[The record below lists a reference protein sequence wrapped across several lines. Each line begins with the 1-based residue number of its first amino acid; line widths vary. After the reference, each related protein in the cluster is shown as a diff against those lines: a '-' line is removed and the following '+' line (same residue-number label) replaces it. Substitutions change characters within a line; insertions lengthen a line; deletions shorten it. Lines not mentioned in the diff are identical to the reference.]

1 MPPPEKLKCK
11 LLTPDAEGMADGG
24 TGVTLFGYSLKVSH
38 RGTSNK
44 YPQQM
49 FSCRN
54 KKIMW
59 IPLSSG
65 VMVIIKM
72 EQIGVIKFAISSF
85 PCEFCNV
92 AKDKGIVA

>member
-1 MPPPEKLKCK
+1 MPPPEKL
-11 LLTPDAEGMADGG
+11 TDGG

-38 RGTSNK
+38 GCTSNK

-54 KKIMW
+54 KKNMS